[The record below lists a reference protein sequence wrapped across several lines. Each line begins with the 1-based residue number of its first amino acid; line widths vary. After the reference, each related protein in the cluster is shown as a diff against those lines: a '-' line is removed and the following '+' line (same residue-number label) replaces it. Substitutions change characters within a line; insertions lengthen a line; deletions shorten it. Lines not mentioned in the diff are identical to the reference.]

1 MKKANTI
8 YEEVGELDFPT
19 LEKEIL
25 AFWQEQQIFDKLR
38 QKNAGGPAFSFV
50 DGPITANNPRGLG
63 VHHAWGRTYKDAFQ
77 RYKAMCGFDQRFQ
90 NGFDCQGLWVEVEVE
105 KELGLNGK
113 GDILAYGLERF
124 ATACKERVSRSAAA
138 VTENSRRLGQWMD
151 WDHSYY
157 THADYNVE
165 HIWHFLR
172 RCHEREWLYKGH
184 RVMPWC
190 FRCGTSLSQHEMV
203 DSYRDVVHRAAY
215 LALPLLDRPGEKIL
229 VWTTTPWTLCA
240 NVALA
245 VHPDLDYVRI
255 DGIWMGARAAT
266 RLVANKPVQQY
277 CKGAELLRWRYAGA
291 FDELP
296 AQRDIQRHIVAW
308 SEVSADEGSGVVHIA
323 PACGAEDYELGKTH
337 KLDIVEPLGEDG
349 SYREG
354 FGVWAGRHCN
364 EVGTDIIEYLRG
376 HDLLYAEHDHPHRY
390 PHCWRCSG
398 ELVYRLVDEWF
409 IACDE
414 LRPRLIEATQTVRW
428 VPDHA
433 GKRMLDWLRN
443 MDDWCISRKRYW
455 GLPLPIY
462 EAANG
467 EWIVVGSRAELRR
480 LAIDPQRV
488 DALPELHRPWID
500 AVELRLPSGQ
510 RAQRISEVGDC
521 WLDAG
526 IVPFSTLGYSDGPN
540 GAWSKW
546 YPADFAVE
554 MREQIRLWFY
564 SMLFMGVTLS
574 GRAPYRTV
582 MCYEKMRDAQGEPMH
597 KSAGNA
603 LWFDEAVATSGA
615 DPMRWLFAGQ
625 NLSTDMRYGAENL
638 RRVMRPFLTLWNVY
652 RFYVQYA
659 RLDAMNLRATEP
671 QLLPIDRWLLAR
683 LQVAIKMVR
692 HGLEEWDLPTVVREV
707 ETFIDLL
714 SNWYVRLTRRRFWK
728 SESDADKRSAYW
740 TLEHVL
746 QTLCRLLAP
755 ILPFLSE
762 SMYRNLSHNGEAGQ
776 PESVHLCAFPDV
788 QAEWKN
794 EELLQA
800 MAWVQEAVVAG
811 RGMRT
816 EAQLKVRQPLSR
828 LLVDT
833 TEETWRALNS
843 FADLICRELNVKKLE
858 RGRRR
863 DWVEREVLA
872 NLRALG
878 ARLGARLPQVQRALA
893 QVCAEEWLTELEVR
907 GVASLELEEGCIEL
921 QRVEVIV
928 RERPR
933 DGLALAA
940 SGGMDFALDKG
951 IDIDLRAEG
960 LAREF
965 VHQVQK
971 LRKAADLALD
981 ERVAIRVQAPQ
992 DLVHMLVQYADYIC
1006 AEVLCFSLE
1015 FVEETEGEILTLD
1028 GRQVR
1033 VYLLPQTR

>member
-1 MKKANTI
+1 MKKTETL

-25 AFWQEQQIFDKLR
+25 AFWQERQIFDKLR

-63 VHHAWGRTYKDAFQ
+63 VHHAWGRTYKDVFQ

-113 GDILAYGLERF
+113 GDIIAYGLERF

-190 FRCGTSLSQHEMV
+190 FRCGTSLSQHEMA
-203 DSYRDVVHRAAY
+203 DSYRDVVHRAVY

-245 VHPDLDYVRI
+245 VHPDLDYVCV
-255 DGIWMGARAAT
+255 DGLWMGARSAT
-266 RLVANKPVQQY
+266 RLVADRPVQRD
-277 CKGAELLRWRYAGA
+277 CKGAELLGWRYAGA

-296 AQRDIQRHIVAW
+296 AQRDVQRRIVAW
-308 SEVSADEGSGVVHIA
+308 SEISADEGSGVVHIA

-349 SYREG
+349 SYREE

-364 EVGTDIIEYLRG
+364 EVGTDIIEYVRG
-376 HDLLYAEHDHPHRY
+376 HGLLYAEQDHAHRY
-390 PHCWRCSG
+390 PHCWRCGG
-398 ELVYRLVDEWF
+398 ELVHRLVDEWF

-414 LRPRLIEATQTVRW
+414 LRPRLIEAAQTVHW
-428 VPDHA
+428 VPDHT
-433 GKRMLDWLRN
+433 GKRMLDWLHN
-443 MDDWCISRKRYW
+443 MGDWCISRKRYW

-462 EAANG
+462 EAENG
-467 EWIVVGSRAELRR
+467 EWIAVGSRAELRR
-480 LAIDPQRV
+480 LAVEPQRV

-500 AVELRLPSGQ
+500 AIELRLPSGQ
-510 RAQRISEVGDC
+510 RARRISEVGDC

-526 IVPFSTLGYSDGPN
+526 IVPFSTLGYSDGQN

-582 MCYEKMRDAQGEPMH
+582 MCYEKMRDAEGRPMH

-603 LWFDEAVATSGA
+603 LWFDETVKEQGA

-625 NLSTDMRYGAENL
+625 NLSLDMRYGGEHVRQA
-638 RRVMRPFLTLWNVY
+638 VRPFLTLWNVY

-659 RLDAMNLRATEP
+659 RLDAMDLRRVKP
-671 QLLPIDRWLLAR
+671 KLSRIDRWLMAR
-683 LQVAIKMVR
+683 LQVLIKEVR
-692 HGLEEWDLPTVVREV
+692 RGLESWDLPSVTREV
-707 ETFIDLL
+707 EAFIDLL
-714 SNWYVRLTRRRFWK
+714 SNWYVRLNRRRFWK
-728 SESDADKRSAYW
+728 GESDADKRAAYW
-740 TLEHVL
+740 TLEQAL
-746 QTLCRLLAP
+746 QTLFRLLAP

-762 SMYRNLSHNGEAGQ
+762 SAYQNLARGAETVQ
-776 PESVHLCAFPDV
+776 PESVHLCSFPE
-788 QAEWKN
+788 AETAWED
-794 EELLQA
+794 EELLRE
-800 MAWVQEAVVAG
+800 MAWVQQVVVAG
-811 RGMRT
+811 RGLRT
-816 EAQLKVRQPLSR
+816 AAQLKVRQPLSR
-828 LLVDT
+828 LIVDA
-833 TEETWRALNS
+833 TEETWRALVG
-843 FADLICRELNVKKLE
+843 FADLICRELNVKALE
-858 RGRRR
+858 RGRQRE
-863 DWVEREVLA
+863 WLEREVVA
-872 NLRALG
+872 DLRALG
-878 ARLGARLPQVQRALA
+878 PRLGPRLPQVQRALA
-893 QVCAEEWLTELEVR
+893 AICVEEWLAELTVR
-907 GVASLELEEGCIEL
+907 GVAKLKLTAEQIDLKRS
-921 QRVEVIV
+921 EVIV

-933 DGLALAA
+933 ASLLTTTNGGIAIALDGLINAQ
-940 SGGMDFALDKG
+940 
-951 IDIDLRAEG
+951 LRAEG
-960 LAREF
+960 VARDF
-965 VHQVQK
+965 VHQVQG
-971 LRKAADLALD
+971 LRKIAAMALD
-981 ERVAIRVQAPQ
+981 ERIAMQVFAPQ
-992 DLVHMLVQYADYIC
+992 DLTQMLARHADYIC
-1006 AEVLCFSLE
+1006 TEVLCVDLKFT
-1015 FVEETEGEILTLD
+1015 EETEGESLQLD
-1028 GRQVR
+1028 GRPVR
-1033 VYLLPQTR
+1033 VLLLAQAR

>member
-63 VHHAWGRTYKDAFQ
+63 VHHAWGRTYKDVFQ

-113 GDILAYGLERF
+113 SDILAYGLERF

-266 RLVANKPVQQY
+266 RLVADRPVQQY

-349 SYREG
+349 SYREE
-354 FGVWAGRHCN
+354 FGVWTGRHCN

-467 EWIVVGSRAELRR
+467 EWSVVGSRAELRR

-638 RRVMRPFLTLWNVY
+638 REVKRRYLTLWNTY

-659 RLDAMNLRATEP
+659 NLDAD
-671 QLLPIDRWLLAR
+671 QLVLQKPKLAWIDRWLLAR
-683 LQVAIKMVR
+683 LQQLIARVQ
-692 HGLEEWDLPTVVREV
+692 HGFDNWDLPMVVREI
-707 ETFIDLL
+707 ERFIDEL
-714 SNWYVRLTRRRFWK
+714 SNWYLRLNRRRFWR
-728 SESDADKRSAYW
+728 EGDEEDKAAAHE
-740 TLEHVL
+740 TLYRALKTLVL
-746 QTLCRLLAP
+746 LLAP
-755 ILPFLSE
+755 IMPFTSE
-762 SMYRNLSHNGEAGQ
+762 KIYQNIVCKREDDA
-776 PESVHLCAFPDV
+776 PESVHLNEFPTVSARWVDES
-788 QAEWKN
+788 A
-794 EELLQA
+794 LASMATLQRA
-800 MAWVQEAVVAG
+800 INAG
-811 RGMRT
+811 RALRRQAGI
-816 EAQLKVRQPLSR
+816 KVRQPLQR
-828 LLVDT
+828 LALDVTDS
-833 TEETWRALNS
+833 TWSELEKHS
-843 FADLICRELNVKKLE
+843 ELICSELNIKTLT
-858 RGRRR
+858 RNRRC
-863 DWVEREVLA
+863 DWSQREIRA
-872 NLRALG
+872 NLRILG
-878 ARLGARLPQVQRALA
+878 PRWGARLPALTRALA
-893 QVCAEEWLTELEVR
+893 TLHGDVLAESLAKTGRCFVELDGEQVELCRGDLLVDEVPRPGWSTIEDGTWAIALLTTLDD
-907 GVASLELEEGCIEL
+907 SL
-921 QRVEVIV
+921 
-928 RERPR
+928 
-933 DGLALAA
+933 
-940 SGGMDFALDKG
+940 KG
-951 IDIDLRAEG
+951 EG
-960 LAREF
+960 LARDF
-965 VHQVQK
+965 SHGIQG
-971 LRKAADLALD
+971 LRRQADLALHD
-981 ERVAIRVQAPQ
+981 RIQLRVDAPAW
-992 DLVHMLVQYADYIC
+992 LARTLSAHTGYIC
-1006 AEVLCFSLE
+1006 SETLCEELE
-1015 FVEETEGEILTLD
+1015 FGTAKGGQSLLLD
-1028 GRQVR
+1028 AVSLKVNLR
-1033 VYLLPQTR
+1033 VITR